1 MSTGLTAATPTT
13 ATQRPGNGA
22 RRRLVAGQ
30 PLPHPLARAAK
41 GLVLLVL
48 CGFVVFP
55 FVGVVSTSLS
65 SSDHVLRNGGFVMV
79 PDGIHLDAY
88 RAVLSGGVVTRATVV
103 SLLVTTVG
111 TAMSLAATAMLGYA
125 LSRSRAFGMRP
136 MLLLVLG
143 SLLFAPGM
151 IPVYL
156 TVRSL
161 GMIDSYWALIIPTMV
176 SAFNVVVVR
185 AFFSGIPAELY
196 ESARIDG
203 ASEWQ
208 VFSRIALPLSKAVL
222 AVVGLFYAVGYWNAF
237 FNGLLYLND
246 AAKWPLQL
254 VLRTYVQQGAALSA
268 TDVGAASEALP
279 PQQSLQMA
287 ILVISLVPILCVYPF
302 VQRHFTKGVLTG
314 AVKG

>member
-1 MSTGLTAATPTT
+1 MSTSLTAATPAT
-13 ATQRPGNGA
+13 APRAPGQNA
-22 RRRLVAGQ
+22 RRRMVAGQ
-30 PLPHPLARAAK
+30 ELPHPLARAGK
-41 GLVLLVL
+41 GLVLVVL
-48 CGFVVFP
+48 CGLVLLP
-55 FVGVVSTSLS
+55 FVGVVSTSIS
-65 SSDHVLRNGGFVMV
+65 SPDHVLRNGGFVMV
-79 PDGIHLDAY
+79 PDGFHLDAY
-88 RAVLSGGVVTRATVV
+88 RTVLSGGVVTRATVV
-103 SLLVTTVG
+103 SLLVTGVG
-111 TAMSLAATAMLGYA
+111 TTLSLAATALLGYA
-125 LSRSRAFGMRP
+125 LSRRGAFGMRFA
-136 MLLLVLG
+136 LLLVLG

-161 GMIDSYWALIIPTMV
+161 GLIDSYWALIVPSMV

-185 AFFSGIPAELY
+185 AFFAGIPAELY
-196 ESARIDG
+196 ESARLDG

-254 VLRTYVQQGAALSA
+254 VLRTYVQQGTALSSA
-268 TDVGAASEALP
+268 DVAAASEALP